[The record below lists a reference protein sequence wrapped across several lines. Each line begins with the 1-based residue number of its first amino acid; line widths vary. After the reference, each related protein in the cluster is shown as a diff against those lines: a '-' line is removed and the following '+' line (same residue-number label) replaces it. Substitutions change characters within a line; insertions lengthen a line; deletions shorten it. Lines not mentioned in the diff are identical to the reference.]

1 MFHPKTPDVNN
12 NTIHKD
18 VYQSDQVTTEKG
30 IQNTPKSL
38 TWHEGLWCC
47 QLNLVSRWNEF
58 INIAH

>member
-30 IQNTPKSL
+30 IDFKTRQSL
-38 TWHEGLWCC
+38 
-47 QLNLVSRWNEF
+47 
-58 INIAH
+58 

>member
-18 VYQSDQVTTEKG
+18 VYQSDHVTTEKG

-38 TWHEGLWCC
+38 TWQESL
-47 QLNLVSRWNEF
+47 
-58 INIAH
+58 